1 MNKSILILKREYL
14 TRVKKKSFII
24 MTLLI
29 PLLMA
34 AFTILP
40 AYLASMDDTEQ
51 RTIAVY
57 DPTGLVL
64 DKLENQQYTKF
75 LYIPE
80 EQYKELRTDFKSDL
94 FYALLY
100 IPENILTTN
109 QAQLVSDKQI
119 TFDIKNMVGNRIETI
134 IENEKRQQVVNE
146 TGMPDLE
153 KKLAATKTR
162 IELNTIKL
170 GEKGEAVKSST
181 EMAMGI
187 GYVAGFLIYM
197 FVFIYGTMVMRG
209 VMEEKSSRIVEVI
222 ISSVKPFQLLFGKIV
237 GIGLVGLTQIALWI
251 ILGTAITVG
260 ISAFMGGGS
269 EEAARHAQDIMA
281 GGQAMGQINS
291 TGTGADNENVA
302 LDLIQ
307 MIGNLN
313 LPLIL
318 FALIFY
324 FIGGFLLYASLF
336 GAIGSAVDGDEDAQ
350 QMMLPVMMPLIFSI
364 MMLFPVVKNP
374 EGSFAFWVSMIPFTS
389 PVTMMVR
396 IPFGVPAW
404 EIILSMS
411 ILVATIFGTIWVAA
425 KIYRTGILMYGK
437 KVNLKEIV
445 KWLFYKN

>member
-24 MTLLI
+24 MTLLM
-29 PLLMA
+29 PLIMA
-34 AFTILP
+34 AFIILP
-40 AYLASMDDTEQ
+40 TYLASMDDTEQ

-57 DPTGLVL
+57 DPTGIILGQ
-64 DKLENQQYTKF
+64 LEDQDFTKF
-75 LYIPE
+75 HYIPQQE
-80 EQYKELRTDFKSDL
+80 YVELSKNFNSNQ
-94 FYALLY
+94 FYAVLY

-109 QAQLVSDKQI
+109 QAQLISDKQV

-134 IENEKRQQVVNE
+134 IENEKRQKVINE
-146 TGMPDLE
+146 SGMPDLE
-153 KKLAATKTR
+153 NKLKATKTH

-181 EMAMGI
+181 ELAMAI

-197 FVFIYGTMVMRG
+197 FVFIYGTMVMKG

-222 ISSVKPFQLLFGKIV
+222 ISSVKPFQLLFGKVV

-251 ILGTAITVG
+251 ILGTAITTGVA
-260 ISAFMGGGS
+260 AFMGGGS
-269 EEAARHAQDIMA
+269 ADAASQAQDIMN
-281 GGQAMGQINS
+281 GSQAMGQMAAANK
-291 TGTGADNENVA
+291 GNVNVA
-302 LDLIQ
+302 ADIMQ

-318 FALIFY
+318 FALLFY
-324 FIGGFLLYASLF
+324 FIGGFLLYASLM
-336 GAIGSAVDGDEDAQ
+336 GAIGAAVDSDEDAQ
-350 QMMLPVMMPLIFSI
+350 QMMLPVTMPLIFSI

-374 EGSFAFWVSMIPFTS
+374 EGTFAFWVSMIPFTS

-411 ILVATIFGTIWVAA
+411 ILIATIFGTIWVAA

>member
-1 MNKSILILKREYL
+1 MNKSFLILKREYL

-29 PLLMA
+29 PLFMA

-40 AYLASMDDTEQ
+40 AYLASMDDTKQ

-57 DPTGLVL
+57 DPTGLIL
-64 DKLENQQYTKF
+64 DKLENQGYTKF
-75 LYIPE
+75 HYIPE
-80 EQYKELRTDFKSDL
+80 QQYNELKKDFKSAQ

-109 QAQLVSDKQI
+109 QAQLISDTQI
-119 TFDIKNMVGNRIETI
+119 TFDIKNMVTDRIGTI
-134 IENEKRQQVVNE
+134 IENEKRQQVINE
-146 TGMPDLE
+146 SGMPDLE
-153 KKLAATKTR
+153 KKLAATKTH

-170 GEKGEAVKSST
+170 GEEGKAVKSST
-181 EMAMGI
+181 ETAMGI
-187 GYVAGFLIYM
+187 GYASGFLIYM
-197 FVFIYGTMVMRG
+197 FVLLYGTMVMRG

-237 GIGLVGLTQIALWI
+237 GIGLVGLTQITLWL
-251 ILGTAITVG
+251 ILGIAISTG
-260 ISAFMGGGS
+260 ATFFMGGGS
-269 EEAARHAQDIMA
+269 ATTGLQAQDIMS
-281 GGQAMGQINS
+281 GGQAMGQLTSSNPVH
-291 TGTGADNENVA
+291 GNVA
-302 LDLIQ
+302 LDIIQ

-318 FALIFY
+318 FSLFFY

-336 GAIGSAVDGDEDAQ
+336 GAVGSAVDSDEDAQ
-350 QMMLPVMMPLIFSI
+350 QMMFPIMMPLIFSI
-364 MMLFPVVKNP
+364 IMLFPVVKNP
-374 EGSFAFWVSMIPFTS
+374 EGSLAFWVSMIPFTS

-404 EIILSMS
+404 QIFLSMS
-411 ILVATIFGTIWVAA
+411 ILVATIFGTIWMSG

>member
-1 MNKSILILKREYL
+1 MNKSFLILKREYL

-29 PLLMA
+29 PLFMA

-40 AYLASMDDTEQ
+40 AYLASMDDKEQ

-57 DPTGLVL
+57 DPTGLIL
-64 DKLENQQYTKF
+64 DKLENQGFTKF
-75 LYIPE
+75 HYIPE
-80 EQYKELRTDFKSDL
+80 QQYNELRKNFKSGQY
-94 FYALLY
+94 YALLY

-109 QAQLVSDKQI
+109 QAQLISDKQI
-119 TFDIKNMVGNRIETI
+119 TFDIKNMVTDRIGTI
-134 IENEKRQQVVNE
+134 IENEKRQQVIIE
-146 TGMPDLE
+146 SGMPDLE
-153 KKLAATKTR
+153 KKLAATKTH

-181 EMAMGI
+181 EIAMAI
-187 GYVAGFLIYM
+187 GYAAGFLIYM
-197 FVFIYGTMVMRG
+197 FVLLYGTMVMRG

-251 ILGTAITVG
+251 ILGVG
-260 ISAFMGGGS
+260 ISTGATFFMGGGP
-269 EEAARHAQDIMA
+269 AAGIHAQDIMS
-281 GGQAMGQINS
+281 GGQAMGQIAAANPAH
-291 TGTGADNENVA
+291 GNVA
-302 LDLIQ
+302 LEVIQ

-318 FALIFY
+318 FALLFY

-336 GAIGSAVDGDEDAQ
+336 GAIGSAVDSDEDAQ
-350 QMMLPVMMPLIFSI
+350 QMMFPIMMPIILSI
-364 MMLFPVVKNP
+364 IMLFPVIKNP
-374 EGSFAFWVSMIPFTS
+374 EGPLAFWVSMIPFTS
-389 PVTMMVR
+389 PVTMMAR

-404 EIILSMS
+404 QIILSMS
-411 ILVATIFGTIWVAA
+411 ILTATIFGTIWIAG